1 MKPYGKSRVQT
12 KGLAGR
18 RRSTDTP
25 HRRRSL
31 RVDKKAAR
39 QEGKQEVQRWT
50 EGWSRMDGELVR
62 THFNVTNWH

>member
-1 MKPYGKSRVQT
+1 MKPYGKSRHGT
-12 KGLAGR
+12 KGLAGC

-39 QEGKQEVQRWT
+39 QEARAIILT
-50 EGWSRMDGELVR
+50 EE
-62 THFNVTNWH
+62 

>member
-1 MKPYGKSRVQT
+1 MKPYGKSKRGT
-12 KGLAGR
+12 KGLAGC

-39 QEGKQEVQRWT
+39 QEEKHEVQRWT
-50 EGWSRMDGELVR
+50 TGWSRMDGELVQ